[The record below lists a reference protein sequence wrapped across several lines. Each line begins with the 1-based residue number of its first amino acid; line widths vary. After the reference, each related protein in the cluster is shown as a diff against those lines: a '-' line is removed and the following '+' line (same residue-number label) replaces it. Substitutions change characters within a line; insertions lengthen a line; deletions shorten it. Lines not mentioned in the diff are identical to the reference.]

1 MVKLT
6 VRKIGNSLGVILPQE
21 ALALLKVAEGAQ
33 LTLTGS
39 SDGARLTNSNPEF
52 ERQMAVA
59 QDLIRRYSDT
69 LRELAK

>member
-21 ALALLKVAEGAQ
+21 ALSLLNVEEGAQ
-33 LTLTGS
+33 LNLTGS
-39 SDGARLTNSNPEF
+39 PDGARLTTTNPEF
-52 ERQMAVA
+52 DRQMAIA